1 VDRKRFNPSSLGK
14 VDQRPVAWEMVLC
27 GSVEL
32 SFEVDSEAAL
42 RRRFRITKDYAR
54 VVWFMEERFVSLVL
68 L

>member
-1 VDRKRFNPSSLGK
+1 